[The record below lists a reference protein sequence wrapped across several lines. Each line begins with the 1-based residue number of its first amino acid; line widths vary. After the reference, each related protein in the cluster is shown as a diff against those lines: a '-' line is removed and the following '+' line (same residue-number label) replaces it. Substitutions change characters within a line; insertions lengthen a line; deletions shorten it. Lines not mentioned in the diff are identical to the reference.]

1 MPCATELLKF
11 DRMLRTFAGRRGID
25 RLRSS
30 RSGQHQCKRKRYRKE
45 IGDGQYGEPYA
56 GRHAGQTTSARLVV
70 EILEAAASGDLAA
83 ELSMDYELTVN
94 LKTAKDL
101 GVTIPPTLLV
111 AATKVIE

>member
-1 MPCATELLKF
+1 MTVSAARGLANINASENAIGKRLAMGNTAN
-11 DRMLRTFAGRRGID
+11 RMQGGTR
-25 RLRSS
+25 
-30 RSGQHQCKRKRYRKE
+30 
-45 IGDGQYGEPYA
+45 
-56 GRHAGQTTSARLVV
+56 GQTTSARLVV